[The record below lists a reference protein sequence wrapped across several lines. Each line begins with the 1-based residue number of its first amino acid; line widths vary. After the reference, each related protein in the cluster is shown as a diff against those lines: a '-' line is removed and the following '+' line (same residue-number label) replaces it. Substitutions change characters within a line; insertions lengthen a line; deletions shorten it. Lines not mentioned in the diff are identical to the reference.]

1 MDKNEPKSGQ
11 KKFIGPI
18 TTPILFWIFKSIGSA
33 ILGWVTL
40 IFLDRFRKKPKTDV
54 DSEVEKEVS

>member
-1 MDKNEPKSGQ
+1 MDKNEPKLGQ
-11 KKFIGPI
+11 KEFIDPI

-33 ILGWVTL
+33 ILGWITWIL
-40 IFLDRFRKKPKTDV
+40 LDRFRKKPKTDV